1 MLRSDPDQEQEQD
14 PDPDPELDVAG
25 LVQRL
30 GLEEELGEGGGPRLV
45 LTCELR
51 GQVETIG
58 SLRRFIG
65 NAPARSAGPVTPLER
80 DARGEREVVQEEREV
95 RGDRSEG
102 DDRGGSE
109 RLELLE
115 LRLGVPILGLT
126 MERVIGFAGRASV
139 VPHILFSVVTTGAPG
154 APGASTLT
162 ADLLPRLDLMI
173 HPTYADGIY
182 GPLAAELEEFAR
194 RSADACDEVSVVLE
208 GPLAKRLLVS
218 PWASR
223 LTAVA
228 GPPALRSGLFRVYSE
243 RWVELLLGSAGAL
256 ASARG
261 SWEPEP
267 GERDRR
273 LRAALS
279 EARSDPLWRELTR
292 LCGPEQA
299 DAVRAFVRGDG

>member
-1 MLRSDPDQEQEQD
+1 MRPSA
-14 PDPDPELDVAG
+14 PDPGGPELDAAG
-25 LVQRL
+25 LAQRL
-30 GLEEELGEGGGPRLV
+30 GLEEEFGEGGAPRLV

-65 NAPARSAGPVTPLER
+65 AGPAISPEGG
-80 DARGEREVVQEEREV
+80 AREPG
-95 RGDRSEG
+95 
-102 DDRGGSE
+102 

-115 LRLGVPILGLT
+115 LRLGVPLLGLA

-139 VPHILFSVVTTGAPG
+139 IPHILFSVVTTGAPG

-162 ADLLPRLDLMI
+162 ADLLPRLDLML

-194 RSADACDEVSVVLE
+194 RSADACDEVSMALE
-208 GPLAKRLLVS
+208 GPLAQRLLVS

-228 GPPALRSGLFRVYSE
+228 GPPALRSGLFRVYAG
-243 RWVELLLGSAGAL
+243 RWVELVSGSAGAL
-256 ASARG
+256 ASVRG
-261 SWEPEP
+261 PWDPEP
-267 GERDRR
+267 GSRDRR

-299 DAVRAFVRGDG
+299 AAVRALVRGDG